1 MIRRREF
8 ITLIGGAA
16 ATWPLPALAQQPVRM
31 RLIGV
36 LMSLAQNDPGG
47 QTEVE
52 AFYQGLT
59 ALGWVEGRNIQIEF
73 RWAGGNIERARILAK
88 ELIGLNPDVL
98 LGRSTPTTAA
108 LKAETNS
115 IPIIFVNVAEPISS
129 GFVESLIRPGGNLTG
144 FTNFDGS
151 IGAKWLQ
158 LLKEVAPN
166 MTRVASIYNP
176 QTAPFAASFLEF
188 TKSAASSLGV
198 ETIAV
203 PVVDDADI
211 EASLTTFARQPAGGL
226 IAIPDSFTM
235 EHRHVIIAQAA
246 KHRLPALYANRLSA
260 LDGGLMSYAVDTRG
274 LFQRSAGY
282 VDRIL
287 NGAKPSELPVQM
299 PTKFDLVINLKTAKA
314 LGLDLPPMLIARA
327 DEVIE

>member
-1 MIRRREF
+1 M
-8 ITLIGGAA
+8 
-16 ATWPLPALAQQPVRM
+16 
-31 RLIGV
+31 
-36 LMSLAQNDPGG
+36 
-47 QTEVE
+47 
-52 AFYQGLT
+52 
-59 ALGWVEGRNIQIEF
+59 
-73 RWAGGNIERARILAK
+73 
-88 ELIGLNPDVL
+88 L

-115 IPIIFVNVAEPISS
+115 IPIIFVNVAEPIGS
-129 GFVESLIRPGGNLTG
+129 GFVESLVRPGGNITG

-151 IGAKWLQ
+151 IGGKWLQ
-158 LLKEVAPN
+158 LLKEVDPHI
-166 MTRVASIYNP
+166 TRVASVYNP
-176 QTAPFAASFLEF
+176 QTAPFASSFLESIG
-188 TKSAASSLGV
+188 SAASSLGV

-203 PVVDDADI
+203 AVLNDADI
-211 EASLTTFARQPAGGL
+211 EASLTTFARQPVSGL
-226 IAIPDSFTM
+226 IAIPDSFIM

-246 KHRLPALYANRLSA
+246 KNRLPALYANRVSA

>member
-1 MIRRREF
+1 VKRREF
-8 ITLIGGAA
+8 ITLLSGAA
-16 ATWPLPALAQQPVRM
+16 AWPLAAGAQQPVRV
-31 RLIGV
+31 RLVGV

-47 QTEVE
+47 QAEVE

-115 IPIIFVNVAEPISS
+115 IPIIFVNVAEPIRS

-166 MTRVASIYNP
+166 TTRVASIYNP
-176 QTAPFAASFLEF
+176 QTAPFAASFLES

-203 PVVDDADI
+203 AVLDDADI